1 MPRYKVDCDQAES
14 SYILNNE
21 IGVVSIKTE
30 NEEKSLPVPSS
41 KRGQNKK
48 IVSTEQTAV
57 DVNKNI
63 RPRPS
68 KKSEVTAKKKISDP
82 TSENDISTPL
92 PTTNDP
98 SFVDKVENLKVVS
111 KPSDTSEKIDRK
123 SKPST
128 ANKQPPTKSKPKET
142 PTLDSPSKAP
152 VSQPEKVV
160 TQSVTSSSPVLFTT
174 TEENFIPEKKGNKQP
189 MKPTP
194 RYQTNA
200 QSIQT
205 GIRLQESK
213 QPEVGPREENQVTNS
228 ESNQEQAAV
237 RPASRPVPGRMISFS
252 KIDILILY

>member
-1 MPRYKVDCDQAES
+1 MPRYKVDCAQAES

-41 KRGQNKK
+41 KKGQNKK
-48 IVSTEQTAV
+48 IVSAEQTV

-68 KKSEVTAKKKISDP
+68 KNSEVTAKKKILDP

-92 PTTNDP
+92 PTPNDP
-98 SFVDKVENLKVVS
+98 SFVDKVENVKVVS

-142 PTLDSPSKAP
+142 PTLDS
-152 VSQPEKVV
+152 QPEKVV

-174 TEENFIPEKKGNKQP
+174 TEENFIPGKKGNKQP
-189 MKPTP
+189 MRPTP

-213 QPEVGPREENQVTNS
+213 QPEVEPREQNQVTNS

>member
-1 MPRYKVDCDQAES
+1 LPRYKVDCDQAES

-57 DVNKNI
+57 DVNKN

-98 SFVDKVENLKVVS
+98 SFVDKVENVKVVS

-174 TEENFIPEKKGNKQP
+174 TEENFIPGKKGNKQP

-228 ESNQEQAAV
+228 ESNQEQAAF